1 MTKIS
6 VVIPTLN
13 TRPKLLL
20 EALKALEEQSYRP
33 LEVIIV
39 NNGKDSVSLP
49 ESKIDIKVFQITYRA
64 GVSQARNFGAALA
77 VGEYIAFLDDDD
89 LWAADYLEIMA
100 RQIEEHSPDCLI
112 GRVDQLVD
120 GKVIPYKNA
129 NGLLNKDVI
138 FLKNPGI
145 TGSSV
150 IVRNP
155 AFFAVG
161 GYNVRFPTSEDKAL
175 ILEFLRQGLRVVTVP
190 ECQAIL
196 RQHGKENR
204 LTESRSMAE
213 GIYQFYRHYKKEMNL
228 YQKVFNL
235 FKIHKYRWESERSL
249 VSLVVYGVFF
259 LAYLPKRILAKA
271 LYLVNKA

>member
-1 MTKIS
+1 MSKIS
-6 VVIPTLN
+6 VVIPTIN

-20 EALKALEEQSYRP
+20 EAMKAIERQSYRP

-39 NNGKDSVSLP
+39 NNGIDSVALP
-49 ESKIDIKVFQITYRA
+49 ESKLDIKVVQIIYRA
-64 GVSQARNFGAALA
+64 GASQARNFGAVLA
-77 VGEYIAFLDDDD
+77 FGEYIAFLDDDD

-100 RQIEEHSPDCLI
+100 GQIEEHSPDCLI

-120 GKVIPYKNA
+120 GKVIPYKNSE
-129 NGLLNKDVI
+129 GLLNKDVI
-138 FLKNPGI
+138 FLKNPGM

-150 IVRNP
+150 VVRKT

-175 ILEFLRQGLRVVTVP
+175 VLELLRQGLSVVTVP
-190 ECQAIL
+190 ECQVIF
-196 RQHGKENR
+196 RQHGMHGR
-204 LTESRSMAE
+204 LTDSITMGE

-228 YQKVFNL
+228 YQKAFNL
-235 FKIHKYRWESERSL
+235 FKIHKYRWESERSF

-259 LAYLPKRILAKA
+259 LAYLPKRIFAKFS
-271 LYLVNKA
+271 NSKN